1 MSKKSKQKYQNT
13 VSNNAAT
20 ESQEVVE
27 NGVVESVDEEQV
39 TATQNPDQ
47 PETPETEGG
56 GQDTLVTDEVIETTD
71 KVVSTDE
78 VFDGT
83 YPVDADTE
91 VVEQDV
97 VVVEDLDVVVDD
109 DAEITDEVLAE
120 LEEIVQD
127 VESNLVDPVPETRTE
142 AEVVKDLTKPVKQEI
157 PLPEGVQV
165 PPEPVEPVARQELV
179 LPPTARIEPI
189 KPIVEEAPAPN
200 PKEST
205 DIDSSNFSHVGQR
218 VLGILSNY
226 QDVMAPRKPVS
237 DEQINNQ
244 QKLLFEAMVKTIN
257 DSGED
262 FEPLMKR
269 VLRWFEDNRA
279 GVCHEA
285 RLYRGMDN
293 IQLSK
298 NDRTAFMRLL
308 NMFKLLSNGQY
319 RQVAIKQID
328 MVATLQYAITD
339 TGRNRVMAFF
349 GLN

>member
-13 VSNNAAT
+13 VSSNTAT

-39 TATQNPDQ
+39 TTAQTPDQ
-47 PETPETEGG
+47 PEAPEAQGD

-71 KVVSTDE
+71 E
-78 VFDGT
+78 VLET
-83 YPVDADTE
+83 TEPVEADTE
-91 VVEQDV
+91 VTDLEEV
-97 VVVEDLDVVVDD
+97 VIDEE
-109 DAEITDEVLAE
+109 AEITDDVLAE

-127 VESNLVDPVPETRTE
+127 VESNLVDPVPESIPETRTE
-142 AEVVKDLTKPVKQEI
+142 AEVAPVKQEI
-157 PLPEGVQV
+157 PLPEGVEA
-165 PPEPVEPVARQELV
+165 PPEPVVPVARQELV
-179 LPPTARIEPI
+179 LPPTAKIEPI
-189 KPIVEEAPAPN
+189 KPIVEEAPAPD
-200 PKEST
+200 PREST

-269 VLRWFEDNRA
+269 VLRWFEDNRS